1 MLRDVELSTKG
12 TAVTR
17 TSHKRRAA
25 LLAAPAVAAGL
36 LLAGCQQTPGTAAFI
51 GGDRVKVSQVQSS
64 TTRFLDLVPNQYSEG
79 DVQLLVLERDIYS
92 RILARA
98 AGNVGVSATATEV
111 ARDRVAVFA
120 ATGGRDGL
128 VKRLAAQQQPEVVAP
143 DQVEQWLRDRILFQ
157 KLAAASG
164 GGDASSGAAQQA
176 VGAELTKAAK
186 QLKIKVSPRYGVWS
200 DDRGLT
206 PGLSGGLSR
215 TPQEL
220 AGTASPTP
228 VPAQP

>member
-1 MLRDVELSTKG
+1 M
-12 TAVTR
+12 TR
-17 TSHKRRAA
+17 TPHKRRVA
-25 LLAAPAVAAGL
+25 LLAAAAVAAVL
-36 LLAGCQQTPGTAAFI
+36 LMAGCQQTPGTAAII
-51 GGDRVKVSQVQSS
+51 GGERVKASEVQSS
-64 TTRFLDLVPNQYSEG
+64 TTAFLDLVPNQFSEG

-98 AGNVGVSATATEV
+98 AANVAVSASATEIDGD
-111 ARDRVAVFA
+111 RDAVFA
-120 ATGGRDGL
+120 ATGGRNGL

-157 KLAAASG
+157 KLATTASG
-164 GGDASSGAAQQA
+164 GGDPSSAAAQQA

-186 QLKIKVSPRYGVWS
+186 QLKIEVSPRYGEWS

-206 PGLSGGLSR
+206 PEISGGLSK

-228 VPAQP
+228 VPTQP